1 MQEAVL
7 RSRICISWRTAA
19 RVAETESRSVYDE
32 MSRTPK
38 NGVVA
43 GWTCI
48 CGCWR
53 LVVRAANG
61 AAGVTQAGHDKTRH
75 TLAHTHSREREEA
88 GGPMAESAGADLL
101 TVVRRLLGWYHAAK
115 TQQVA
120 DGAGRSS
127 SMVAF
132 CGLTNRVRLP
142 LAREFLVRYVGD
154 NPACSSPVVS
164 VPAPV
169 SGYPRQISCFWSPFA
184 RPLFLVACGRADV
197 LDAVCNVRV
206 CRCCRGNA
214 GKQAG
219 KSPADRK
226 TTTRQ
231 SRLVSSLARTRARAI
246 TPHFF
251 SSGSSF
257 RKRA

>member
-1 MQEAVL
+1 MRCPARL
-7 RSRICISWRTAA
+7 KTASLLA
-19 RVAETESRSVYDE
+19 GLVYVAAGVSLSVQRME
-32 MSRTPK
+32 P
-38 NGVVA
+38 
-43 GWTCI
+43 
-48 CGCWR
+48 
-53 LVVRAANG
+53 
-61 AAGVTQAGHDKTRH
+61 AGVTQAGHDKTRH